1 MANKENPLDE
11 SQITGLIYKVAN
23 ELQGFKK
30 TDEEAEAIIE
40 QIIELRKSGKL
51 TKGQLELL
59 DGMGQIK
66 SLDYDGF

>member
-1 MANKENPLDE
+1 MANTENPLEE

-23 ELQGFKK
+23 ELQGFKSP
-30 TDEEAEAIIE
+30 DEEADAIIA